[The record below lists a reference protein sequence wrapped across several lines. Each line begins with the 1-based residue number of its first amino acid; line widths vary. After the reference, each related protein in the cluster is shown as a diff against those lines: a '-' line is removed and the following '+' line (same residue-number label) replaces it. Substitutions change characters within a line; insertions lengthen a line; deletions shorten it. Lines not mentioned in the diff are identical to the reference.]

1 MATAL
6 RVLVPD
12 VDAALPGW
20 QALGYEVR
28 DRWGPPFAILSGPGP
43 DVWLSGPQTSAAK
56 ITAGLDQALR
66 SAAAVRL
73 VTISE
78 DLAASL
84 GALEQAGWVQLG
96 AARSGPGGQQ
106 VLVQRD
112 GVIIECFQ
120 PADAP

>member
-56 ITAGLDQALR
+56 ITSELDAGLR
-66 SAAAVRL
+66 STASVRL
-73 VTISE
+73 VTISD
-78 DLAASL
+78 DLAAHL
-84 GALEQAGWVQLG
+84 AVLQRAGWDRLG
-96 AARSGPGGQQ
+96 ETRSGPGGQQ
-106 VLVQRD
+106 ALMRRD
-112 GVIIECFQ
+112 GVIVECFQ
-120 PADAP
+120 PA